1 MKRLESVFA
10 ALLITLSMT
19 AQGIAFEPDGTTLEQ
34 ASAKAKAEKKLI
46 FLDAYT
52 KWCGPCKMMARD
64 VFPQEKV
71 GAFMNP

>member
-1 MKRLESVFA
+1 MKRLETVFA
-10 ALLITLSMT
+10 ALLIAMSMT

-52 KWCGPCKMMARD
+52 KWCGP
-64 VFPQEKV
+64 
-71 GAFMNP
+71 